1 MNSIKSCPT
10 CGYACSAVRNTNG
23 DVLGYFCNLG
33 VDGACDYI
41 DVESI
46 ANKIEG
52 DGKTHSFRYWINSD
66 WNTFWFEKI
75 DV

>member
-23 DVLGYFCNLG
+23 DVLGYFCNLV

-41 DVESI
+41 DFKSRIKYDIE
-46 ANKIEG
+46 NKHG
-52 DGKTHSFRYWINSD
+52 S
-66 WNTFWFEKI
+66 EKENKKG
-75 DV
+75 